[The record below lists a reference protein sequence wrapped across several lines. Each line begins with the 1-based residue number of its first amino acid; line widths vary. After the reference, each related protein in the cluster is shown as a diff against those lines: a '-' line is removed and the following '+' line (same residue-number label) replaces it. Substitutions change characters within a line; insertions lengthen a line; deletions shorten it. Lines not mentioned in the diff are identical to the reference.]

1 MYYLDDNNCII
12 YPSIHPSIYLYIY
25 IHIWSYMFYVFL
37 KEMPTQIFRF
47 SDCSE
52 APGLNGHHGIAMG
65 LDLVLADASLPG
77 ASRRQHGDLSQ
88 SCSRSQNSSTLW

>member
-1 MYYLDDNNCII
+1 
-12 YPSIHPSIYLYIY
+12 
-25 IHIWSYMFYVFL
+25 MFYVFL
-37 KEMPTQIFRF
+37 KEMPPQIFRF

-52 APGLNGHHGIAMG
+52 TPGLNRHHGIAIG

-88 SCSRSQNSSTLW
+88 SWGSGSQNSSSGND

>member
-1 MYYLDDNNCII
+1 
-12 YPSIHPSIYLYIY
+12 
-25 IHIWSYMFYVFL
+25 
-37 KEMPTQIFRF
+37 
-47 SDCSE
+47 
-52 APGLNGHHGIAMG
+52 MG